1 MTDRFCLQGKN
12 RVPHRH
18 SIGRELRPTGSQH
31 RHIYFGT
38 KSLFLHQM
46 LMETKDN
53 NYLYNY
59 KELNADHDLKW
70 YDYGARFYDAVIG
83 RWHVVDPMGEKY
95 QIWSIYNYGKNNPL
109 RHIDPDGR
117 KVDDI
122 IISQRNKD
130 KNNYAAKTFGLL
142 QKLTSDK
149 LAMDGNG
156 KVTIVEVGSG
166 NANATA
172 EGTKLVGA
180 LINDNS
186 KTVVIETESTSTPPI
201 NLDKNATTTANNGIN
216 ASNGVGT
223 GSKIEFSP
231 NVKAKIETTDCAKV
245 PVPAERVLA
254 HELIHADNN
263 RTGTREVS
271 GMPKGDF
278 TSTKEEQK
286 TVQRENLMF
295 KIQRYDG
302 TNGSN

>member
-1 MTDRFCLQGKN
+1 
-12 RVPHRH
+12 
-18 SIGRELRPTGSQH
+18 
-31 RHIYFGT
+31 
-38 KSLFLHQM
+38 M

-172 EGTKLVGA
+172 TGTKLVSD
-180 LINDNS
+180 LISDHS
-186 KTVVIETESTSTPPI
+186 KTTTITNEVSGTNPKP
-201 NLDKNATTTANNGIN
+201 NLDNNSTTTPVNGVN
-216 ASNGVGT
+216 AKNGVGT
-223 GSKIEFSP
+223 GSIIKFSP
-231 NVKAKIETTDCAKV
+231 EVKASIQNTSCDKV
-245 PVPAERVLA
+245 PVSPVRVLA

-263 RTGTREVS
+263 RTGTNEIKVL
-271 GMPKGDF
+271 PAGDF
-278 TSTKEEQK
+278 SSNKEEQK
-286 TVQRENLMF
+286 TIQKENLMF
-295 KIQRYDG
+295 KTQRYDG
-302 TNGSN
+302 TNGQY